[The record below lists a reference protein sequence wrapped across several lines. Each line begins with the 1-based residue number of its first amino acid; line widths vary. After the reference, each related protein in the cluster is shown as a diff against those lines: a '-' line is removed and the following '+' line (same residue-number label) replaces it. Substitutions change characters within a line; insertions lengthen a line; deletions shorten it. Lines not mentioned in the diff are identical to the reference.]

1 MYTRHEYLQPTK
13 TKSRPLQ
20 NSKEHL
26 DLQSPRYLTPLSPVS
41 QIDGIGGR
49 GLPTAPPPPFAWSC
63 SATRERKRLE
73 HTLQLGLRHRVY

>member
-1 MYTRHEYLQPTK
+1 MGLFK
-13 TKSRPLQ
+13 TQKNIWICNL
-20 NSKEHL
+20 L
-26 DLQSPRYLTPLSPVS
+26 YLTPLSPVS